1 MSGDVIS
8 RNFFDLLGDDEGGE
22 SVPKPT
28 TAAAK
33 KDAKAAPAAKKEAPK
48 KVAPRNEYPR
58 RGGARGGAVESGAP
72 RAPRAPRETG
82 DFEHPREVRAGAD
95 GERRERG
102 GFRGGRGGRGGA
114 RGGRGREFDRH
125 SGSGRVDGVKKEV
138 AGKGSWGNPLTAEEE
153 AKKEIVEAEGGAEK
167 AEATAETTEAETAAE
182 PKEQD
187 PEDNFKTLEQFM
199 AERSRPANE
208 AKVRKANEGAD
219 DAQWKDA
226 VVLKKSEDEELFA
239 DLLKA
244 KKSKAAA
251 SAKKDAKTFVNI
263 DLRYNEEGRGGFT
276 ERGGR
281 GGARGGRGRGGA
293 DRGAPRG
300 GRGGARNGGSSVSI
314 EDQTA
319 FPSLGGK

>member
-72 RAPRAPRETG
+72 RTPRAPRETG

-153 AKKEIVEAEGGAEK
+153 AKKEIVDAEGYVELRLQESAVKVLLCLYAQFDHSGAEK

-226 VVLKKSEDEELFA
+226 VVLKKSDDEELFA
-239 DLLKA
+239 DLLKVWHRVEKLIA
-244 KKSKAAA
+244 WLLQR
-251 SAKKDAKTFVNI
+251 T
-263 DLRYNEEGRGGFT
+263 
-276 ERGGR
+276 
-281 GGARGGRGRGGA
+281 
-293 DRGAPRG
+293 
-300 GRGGARNGGSSVSI
+300 
-314 EDQTA
+314 
-319 FPSLGGK
+319 